1 MIRSNLDDFQEGMI
15 LRSSCKNAADKEILD
30 DAQEMLSLAEKIY
43 SDDSSEQELI
53 LEADRPHSLAW
64 REWSEDADVFSE
76 SGSFETL
83 GILDLLDELK
93 SDRIETNAGHYFV
106 ETTRACATVDINTG
120 SDTSP
125 AAALKA
131 NLATAH
137 DLPRQLRLRGIGGQ
151 IIIDPAPISK
161 KDRKIFDSALRS
173 AFRKDTVET
182 NIVGWTA
189 MGHIE
194 LQRAR
199 VRRSSSEII

>member
-1 MIRSNLDDFQEGMI
+1 MISGNLNDFREGLI

-30 DAQEMLSLAEKIY
+30 DAEKMLSLAGKIY
-43 SDDSSEQELI
+43 SDHSSEEELI
-53 LEADRPHSLAW
+53 LEADRPHVLAW

-83 GILDLLDELK
+83 GILDILDELK
-93 SDRIETNAGHYFV
+93 SERVETKDGHYFV
-106 ETTRACATVDINTG
+106 EITKACATVDINTG

-161 KDRKIFDSALRS
+161 KDRKIFDKALRT

-189 MGHIE
+189 MGLIE
-194 LQRAR
+194 IQRAR
-199 VRRSSSEII
+199 VRSSWR